1 MTYCIPHI
9 ITLCA
14 TLAHRSGLLLLT
26 VSAPVAP
33 WITAAGSW
41 NTQGTG
47 LNFFFC
53 FLTFLFF
60 TLWFKHDRHHTL
72 LLADYGCDEM
82 EGGCDVIR
90 CVIGGYFFDYLNLHP
105 PQNFVMT
112 VQTDVLKIIR

>member
-1 MTYCIPHI
+1 MCYTSTQIRLIVADSFCPSCSLDHGSRVME
-9 ITLCA
+9 
-14 TLAHRSGLLLLT
+14 HSGNRVKL
-26 VSAPVAP
+26 
-33 WITAAGSW
+33 
-41 NTQGTG
+41 
-47 LNFFFC
+47 FFC

-82 EGGCDVIR
+82 EGGCDIIR
-90 CVIGGYFFDYLNLHP
+90 CVIGGYFLDYLNLHP